1 MICPQRGVAATEGLT
16 ADSTDDTDVH
26 KKMGPTKHTKD
37 TNKKSLSPNFRVFS
51 QLARRGGCF
60 VGKKLITEQDAAAT
74 W

>member
-1 MICPQRGVAATEGLT
+1 MTRMSI
-16 ADSTDDTDVH
+16 
-26 KKMGPTKHTKD
+26 KMGPTKHTKD
-37 TNKKSLSPNFRVFS
+37 TNKKSLSPNFRAFS